1 MEFRLYMTAI
11 LSIFIMSGCS
21 NNTNTDGI
29 LSYQSEISTSEIN
42 DALSKVF
49 PVKKKTAAGTI
60 GLKRA
65 MLSPAVEGNK
75 VRLSVGFSLS
85 SFAIP
90 EGVDGIIT
98 MSSGLRYDQSSK
110 KLFLTNVTPVNTTF
124 ANDTI
129 IKYVSKA
136 ARTALGVVAKRELN
150 DIEIYQLDSTFTA
163 RFIKYISVKGGKII
177 VHYGI

>member
-1 MEFRLYMTAI
+1 VRLKLYISMI
-11 LSIFIMSGCS
+11 LSVFILIGCTS
-21 NNTNTDGI
+21 NKNTDGL
-29 LSYQSEISTSEIN
+29 LSYQSEIPNSDIN
-42 DALSKVF
+42 DALAKVF
-49 PVKKKTAAGTI
+49 PLKKKTAAGTI

-65 MLSPAVEGNK
+65 MLSPAVDSNK

-85 SFAIP
+85 NFAIP

-98 MSSGLRYDQSSK
+98 LSSGLRYDQSSK
-110 KLFLTNVTPVNTTF
+110 KIFLTDVTPANISF

-136 ARTALGVVAKRELN
+136 AKTAIGVVAKKELN

-163 RFIKYISVKGGKII
+163 RFIKYISVKSGKII